1 MQLFYALTATA
12 REDTR
17 GIKMSDYEDIVSE
30 LYSDEKKVVLKA
42 FRDSKLTHDEFI
54 VKFILALCN
63 EGNKMKSTV
72 RIMTDVLYEYR
83 SD

>member
-1 MQLFYALTATA
+1 MD
-12 REDTR
+12 R
-17 GIKMSDYEDIVSE
+17 YEEIVTEMYSE
-30 LYSDEKKVVLKA
+30 EKKAVLKA
-42 FRDSKLTHDEFI
+42 FEHSTLTHDEFI

-72 RIMTDVLYEYR
+72 RIMTEVLYEYR

>member
-1 MQLFYALTATA
+1 MNSRYCVLTVI
-12 REDTR
+12 EEYNIR

-30 LYSDEKKVVLKA
+30 LYGEEKKAVLTA
-42 FRDSKLTHDEFI
+42 FRESKLTHDQFI

-72 RIMTDVLYEYR
+72 RIMTEVLLGE
-83 SD
+83 

>member
-1 MQLFYALTATA
+1 
-12 REDTR
+12 
-17 GIKMSDYEDIVSE
+17 MSDFDEIVTE
-30 LYSDEKKVVLKA
+30 LYGEEKKAVLKA
-42 FRDSKLTHDEFI
+42 FRNSKLTHDEFI

>member
-1 MQLFYALTATA
+1 MKYYVLIAT
-12 REDTR
+12 EEYSIR

-72 RIMTDVLYEYR
+72 RIMTEVLLG
-83 SD
+83 D